1 MITIK
6 NVLGLSFLVKVDKL
20 KKVDWTSNE
29 SRKDASH
36 EFLGDY
42 YQTKTYVF
50 ANDEPVSSMEITMA
64 HVT

>member
-6 NVLGLSFLVKVDKL
+6 NVLGLSFLVKGDKF
-20 KKVDWTSNE
+20 KKLDWTSNE